1 MVTYSELRKLTPIPK
16 DRSYNLCD
24 VICLQI
30 SPIFSKI
37 FIKHRIIPNM
47 VTIYMI
53 IFGIIGAILLAIPN
67 NMTKIISIVFFYLW
81 YTMDCCDGEVARY
94 TKNFSKYG
102 KEMDFM
108 AHLTDHVAF
117 NFALWFSLIEIGVLK
132 IEIVSGA
139 CMISI
144 SCELLRRNLN
154 NFSSYLHLFQNKDQ
168 EIISIFRYIYRQ
180 LNVYPNFILFFC
192 PIVVVAYW
200 IRNGFSVWIFLIWT
214 ALFFL
219 DTLRAVINYLFLF
232 FRAH

>member
-1 MVTYSELRKLTPIPK
+1 
-16 DRSYNLCD
+16 
-24 VICLQI
+24 
-30 SPIFSKI
+30 
-37 FIKHRIIPNM
+37 
-47 VTIYMI
+47 
-53 IFGIIGAILLAIPN
+53 
-67 NMTKIISIVFFYLW
+67 
-81 YTMDCCDGEVARY
+81 MDCCDGEVARY

-192 PIVVVAYW
+192 PIVVVDYW

-219 DTLRAVINYLFLF
+219 DT
-232 FRAH
+232 